1 MSGSSADSDTR
12 MSAAQHEMVELF
24 MHFGHNLGLPKSV
37 GAIYGLLYAT
47 AEPLSLDAIVTILQ
61 ISKGSASQGLRFLQ
75 NLNAV
80 QVVYL
85 PGQRR
90 DHFTAERRLRK
101 LANGFLRERVEPH
114 LEHGADRLDRIGDAI
129 DPDDP
134 NAVHLKKNLERLRN
148 WYRKSRQILPLVR
161 NVIG

>member
-1 MSGSSADSDTR
+1 MSL
-12 MSAAQHEMVELF
+12 SAAQQEMVELF
-24 MHFGHNLGLPKSV
+24 MHLGHNLGLPKSV
-37 GAIYGLLYAT
+37 GAIYGLLFASKD
-47 AEPLSLDAIVTILQ
+47 PLSLDAIVSILQ

-85 PGQRR
+85 AGQRR
-90 DHFTAERRLRK
+90 DHFVAERRLRR

-114 LEHGADRLDRIGDAI
+114 LEFGAERIDRIAEAI
-129 DPDDP
+129 KAEDELDQE
-134 NAVHLKKNLERLRN
+134 HLERSLERLRS
-148 WYRKSRQILPLVR
+148 WYRKTRQILPLVR